1 MPRPLIAHIDLQALQ
16 HNYAQVKS
24 RLTSA
29 NAFAV
34 IKANAYGHGIYE
46 VAHALKNKAAGF
58 ALVEIEY
65 ACELRERGITE
76 PILLLAGVFDT
87 ADLLLCQQYDLMITV
102 HHHEQ
107 VNWLSQLTCGPKLT
121 VFLKVNSGMNRLGI
135 KPTDVPYFLER
146 LAALPRIKETL
157 LMTHF
162 ATADEKDKGITAQW
176 PIFEGLM
183 QAYPHL
189 SVCAANSA
197 AVFAYPE
204 THGQWVRP
212 GVVLYGSSPFED
224 MSAEI
229 LGLKPVMSLQSEII
243 AIQDLIPGQVVGYGA
258 HFTADKKMRVGIVA
272 CGYADGYP
280 RHAPSGTPVCVEEVN
295 CGLVG
300 RVSMDMLC
308 VDISHIPRARV
319 GSQVQLWGNRVSI
332 DTVAQFAGTI
342 GYELMCAINPRVKRT
357 YSVKYT
363 H

>member
-1 MPRPLIAHIDLQALQ
+1 MPRPLVAHIDLQAIQ
-16 HNYAQVKS
+16 HNYAQVQS
-24 RLTSA
+24 RLTSS

-34 IKANAYGHGIYE
+34 IKANAYGHGVYE
-46 VAHALKNKAAGF
+46 VAFALKNKAAGF
-58 ALVEIEY
+58 ALIEIEY
-65 ACELRERGITE
+65 ACELRERGFTE
-76 PILLLAGVFDT
+76 PILLLAGAFEA

-102 HHHEQ
+102 HHYEQ
-107 VNWLSQLTCGPKLT
+107 LDWLAKLTSGAKLT

-135 KPTDVPYFLER
+135 EPTKVPYFLEC
-146 LAALPRIKETL
+146 LTALPGVKEIH

-162 ATADEKDKGITAQW
+162 ATADEKGKGIAAQW
-176 PIFEGLM
+176 PIFERLIHT
-183 QAYPHL
+183 YPNL

-212 GVVLYGSSPFED
+212 GVVLYGGSPFED
-224 MSAEI
+224 ISAKT
-229 LGLKPVMSLQSEII
+229 LGLKPVMHLQSEII

-280 RHAPSGTPVCVEEVN
+280 RHAPSGTPVWVEDTN

-308 VDISHIPRARV
+308 VDISHIPWARV
-319 GSQVQLWGNRVSI
+319 GSQVQLWGDRVSI

-357 YSVKYT
+357 YSVKFNY
-363 H
+363 